1 MKNFKLVIIQGTQ
14 VVEVKA
20 LDNQLNPLVI
30 EQGEIVGT
38 EMSQGVFVSFDG
50 EDELYELKA
59 ILEFYQSCFN
69 APEVGPN
76 D

>member
-1 MKNFKLVIIQGTQ
+1 MKNFKLVIVQGTQ

-38 EMSQGVFVSFDG
+38 EMSQGVFVKFDD

-59 ILEFYQSCFN
+59 ILEFYQSCFDTS
-69 APEVGPN
+69 EVRF
-76 D
+76 DV